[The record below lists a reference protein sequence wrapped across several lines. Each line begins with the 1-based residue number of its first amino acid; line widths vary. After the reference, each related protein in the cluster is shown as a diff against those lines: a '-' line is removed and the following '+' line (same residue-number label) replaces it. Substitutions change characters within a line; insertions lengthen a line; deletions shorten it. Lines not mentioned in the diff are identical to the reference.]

1 MSDFSNYV
9 NLRVF
14 DLEPGD
20 IYQNSIELAR
30 LTIPDFN
37 LRPGTPEDAIFQA
50 MSYVS
55 ALNIA
60 AINRLPDR
68 LMAGVVNILGLERR
82 QAVQAQMNVTV
93 TLNNYNGGI
102 IPEGTVFVF
111 ESFFEDDLQEF
122 AFVSTSATSLA
133 AVNVNNN
140 NYNYPS
146 ATITVVAIDGGVM
159 PPIPAGSILSVI
171 SSGTSIQQAVVAT
184 PSGFVN
190 GIDEDSDSSY
200 LARATTYLQ
209 SLTSAL
215 VKSTQLESYL
225 LTQYPD
231 IVSRVKVYDLTYGDS
246 VFGDVGVKRTT
257 PIIKK
262 FIASGGLTTLQTSE
276 NHLFVVGDKVRI
288 SGVGAPI
295 DGTHTISARG
305 NDVIVFPIGGASAT
319 ASTVVT
325 SASAFT
331 GEDIP
336 GYTSIYAYG
345 NNSLVS
351 SSSKTTMLTASK
363 NLSVAGLNMSIHDPN
378 LVTLTL
384 TTSVIVD
391 ENYDPTQVINAINLT
406 IVDFLSPSRFQFS
419 DRIRQTQL
427 ISIISNIPGVVYVES
442 LSMTPTGEGWLPKYG
457 NDVFFRKK
465 GTLPVVSLGDIT
477 ISYIIR
483 VIE

>member
-1 MSDFSNYV
+1 MSDFSNYID
-9 NLRVF
+9 LKVF

-20 IYQNSIELAR
+20 IYQNAIELAR
-30 LTIPDFN
+30 LTIPDFS

-68 LMAGVVNILGLERR
+68 VMAGVVSILGLERR
-82 QAVQAQMNVTV
+82 QAVQAQMNVLV
-93 TLNNYNGGI
+93 TLNDYDGGI
-102 IPEGTVFVF
+102 VPEGTVFVY
-111 ESFFEDDLQEF
+111 ESLYEDELQEF
-122 AFVSTSATSLA
+122 AFVTTSSVEIAG
-133 AVNVNNN
+133 VDININF
-140 NYNYPS
+140 NYPS
-146 ATITVVAIDGGVM
+146 ATLTVVAIDGGTI
-159 PPIPAGSILSVI
+159 PPIAAGSVLSVI

-184 PSGFVN
+184 PSSFVN
-190 GIDEDSDSSY
+190 GFEEDSDSSY

-231 IVSRVKVYDLTYGDS
+231 IVSRVKVYDLTYSDP
-246 VFGDVGVKRTT
+246 VFGDVGIKRTI
-257 PIIKK
+257 PVIKK
-262 FIASGGLTTLQTSE
+262 FIAGGGLTTLQTSA
-276 NHLFVVGDKVRI
+276 NHLFVVGDKVRF

-295 DGTHTISARG
+295 DGTHTITARG
-305 NDVIVFPIGGASAT
+305 DDLIVFPIGGASSVG
-319 ASTVVT
+319 STVVT

-331 GEDIP
+331 GEDTP
-336 GYTSIYAYG
+336 GYASIYTYG

-351 SSSKTTMLTASK
+351 ALDKNTMLTASK

-378 LVTLTL
+378 LVTLTM

-391 ENYDPTQVINAINLT
+391 ENYDPTQVINSINLT
-406 IVDFLSPSRFQFS
+406 LIDFLSP
-419 DRIRQTQL
+419 IRQTQL
-427 ISIISNIPGVVYVES
+427 ISIISNVPGVVYVES
-442 LSMTPTGEGWLPKYG
+442 LNITPTGEGWLPKYG

-465 GTLPVVSLGDIT
+465 GTLPVVSLSDIT

-483 VIE
+483 TIE